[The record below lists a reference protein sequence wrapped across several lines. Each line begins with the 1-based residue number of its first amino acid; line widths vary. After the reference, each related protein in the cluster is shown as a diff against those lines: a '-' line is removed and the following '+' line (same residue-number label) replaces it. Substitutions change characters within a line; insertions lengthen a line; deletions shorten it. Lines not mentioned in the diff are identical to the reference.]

1 LREGALLV
9 PLASP
14 GGLPHPFRV
23 KHLSSSSVVAFLI
36 FVGASACVGSD
47 PAIVT
52 PGSGD
57 GGTNPPGSDASTDSG
72 ADGATCGQGMICG
85 GSCVDTTTSP
95 DHCGSCGHSCGG
107 GKCSGSVCA
116 PVLVA
121 NNVTKPLGVAV
132 AGGSAFWLRNG
143 AVERCAVTGCSGA
156 PTLITADVAIGAQQP
171 GGTTIVT
178 DGNQVAWIA
187 TGNASGNGRDVFQCG
202 VAGCTAGFPPKMST
216 GLTDAPTQIAVQG
229 STLFASQSTG
239 AERQGPIS
247 TLALT
252 GLGLGS
258 DVPTGIAAD
267 ATNVYV
273 AGVAQSAAGVDRC
286 TRAGTGPCTGTTR
299 LFVGAT
305 YIAAAG
311 GLVFATSS
319 EGIKMCAATGCGGSA
334 TVVMPGDKAAAAIAA
349 SSSFAAWVNSGS
361 STTADGT
368 VRVCALPACT
378 APRTVAA
385 GQEQPV
391 SVTIA
396 DGFVYWANLGVGAG
410 PGSIWRA
417 AL

>member
-1 LREGALLV
+1 MKLNS
-9 PLASP
+9 ASR
-14 GGLPHPFRV
+14 L
-23 KHLSSSSVVAFLI
+23 VAFVI
-36 FVGASACVGSD
+36 FLGAGACVGSD
-47 PAIVT
+47 PAVIT
-52 PGSGD
+52 PGAGD
-57 GGTNPPGSDASTDSG
+57 GGTIVPGADASADSAG
-72 ADGATCGQGMICG
+72 DSAACTQGSVCG
-85 GSCVDTTTSP
+85 GSCVDTTSSA
-95 DHCGSCGHSCGG
+95 DHCGTCGHSCGG
-107 GKCSGSVCA
+107 GKCSGSVCV

-121 NNVTKPLGVAV
+121 SNVAKPLGVAV
-132 AGGSAFWLRNG
+132 AGGSAFWIRNG
-143 AVERCAVTGCSGA
+143 AIERCAVTGCAGA
-156 PTLITADVAIGAQQP
+156 PALVTADVVVGAQQP

-202 VAGCTAGFPPKMST
+202 VAGCSSGFSPKTST

-229 STLFASQSTG
+229 STLFAAQLTG
-239 AERQGPIS
+239 AERQGPLS

-267 ATNVYV
+267 ANNVYV

-286 TRAGTGPCTGTTR
+286 TRAGNGPCTNPAR

-305 YIAAAG
+305 YIAAG
-311 GLVFATSS
+311 GGVVLATSS
-319 EGIKMCAATGCGGSA
+319 DGIKVCAATGCGGSA
-334 TVVMPGDKAAAAIAA
+334 TVVMPSDKNAAAIAA
-349 SSSFAAWVNSGS
+349 SSAFGAWVNSGS
-361 STTADGT
+361 TTTADGT
-368 VRVCALPACT
+368 VRVCALPAC
-378 APRTVAA
+378 ASPRTVAT

-396 DGFVYWANLGVGAG
+396 DGFVYWANMGVGGG